1 MAYINIKRNDILS
14 NKHINYNG
22 FKINDTLLSLL
33 FKNYKEIE
41 SQENKMINRN
51 NEKDGK
57 KS

>member
-14 NKHINYNG
+14 NKHVNYNG

-41 SQENKMINRN
+41 SQENKITNRY
-51 NEKDGK
+51 NEKEDNQA
-57 KS
+57 